1 MNEYWRNKLNKESS
15 RCYATLIQGVRRE
28 VKNVDCGDV
37 SVEDI
42 KNAYFALYDDHPEF
56 FYLSNTPQ
64 IAQKKSGFAGSLT
77 MSCSCSVLMTPI
89 YSKKEIEDCR
99 LKIDRAKATIRE
111 KITPKTTDEQKVRLV
126 AEHLVYNTTYEINN
140 RYNQNAASALCFG
153 KAQCSGI
160 SKAFKL
166 LMDDLGVYC
175 ISVSGEAIDE
185 QGNVGPHAWNI
196 VKLSE
201 EFYHVDITFMLGAN
215 TSKKHPLINIYLFYD
230 DNAIAKNHSWD
241 RTKTPI
247 CTDKSKILNDI
258 ETDGRLEANIDE
270 PRPPKA
276 SNNHFFSLNQ
286 LRAEIGSAI
295 ETKQNKMVFYLDIGI
310 NKPSEVMRAVQNAFK
325 MVATKE
331 SIDCIFT
338 VSVSQDLLVN
348 IDIKY

>member
-1 MNEYWRNKLNKESS
+1 MNEYWRNKLNKESN
-15 RCYATLIQGVRRE
+15 RCYTTIMQGVRRQ
-28 VKNVDCGDV
+28 VQSVDCVGV
-37 SVEDI
+37 SVENI
-42 KNAYFALYDDHPEF
+42 KDAYFALYDDHPEF

-77 MSCSCSVLMTPI
+77 MSCSSTVLMTPI
-89 YSKKEIEDCR
+89 YSKREIEDCR
-99 LKIDRAKATIRE
+99 LKIDGVKATIRK

-126 AEHLVYNTTYEINN
+126 AEYLVYNTTYEINN
-140 RYNQNAASALCFG
+140 HYNQNAASALCFG
-153 KAQCSGI
+153 RAQCSGI

-201 EFYHVDITFMLGAN
+201 EYYHVDITFMLGAN
-215 TSKKHPLINIYLFYD
+215 TSRNHPLINIYLFYD

-258 ETDGRLEANIDE
+258 EKNGRFETNIDE
-270 PRPPKA
+270 QTPQKS
-276 SNNHFFSLNQ
+276 SNNHYFSLNQ
-286 LRAEIGSAI
+286 LRTEIGSAL
-295 ETKQNKMVFYLDIGI
+295 EAKQNKIVFYLDIGI
-310 NKPSEVMRAVQNAFK
+310 NKPSEVIRAVQNAFK